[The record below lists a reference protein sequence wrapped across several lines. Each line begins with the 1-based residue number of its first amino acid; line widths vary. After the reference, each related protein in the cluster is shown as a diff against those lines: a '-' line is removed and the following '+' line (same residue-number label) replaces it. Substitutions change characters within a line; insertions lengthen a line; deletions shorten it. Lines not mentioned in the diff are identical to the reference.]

1 MHDGDHACN
10 ICLNPVRTTRH
21 NPPIRCGHIFHR
33 DCIEK
38 WKRLGNNTCPLC
50 RKVFD
55 VSKYK
60 ITLTVENQFNA
71 TSNTL
76 TLNDAQIFS
85 VLECFDMEIPAEDE
99 ADLDS
104 LLSDF
109 GVSLSDLNALVLDA
123 ES

>member
-1 MHDGDHACN
+1 MHDGDHTCN
-10 ICLNPVRTTRH
+10 ICLNPVRATRH

-33 DCIEK
+33 GCIEK
-38 WKRLGNNTCPLC
+38 WKSLGNNTCPLC

-76 TLNDAQIFS
+76 TLNDEQIFS
-85 VLECFDMEIPAEDE
+85 VLECFDMEIPAEDD